1 MEFNGQYDDLVISK
15 QVTDEGTE
23 FLIIKNNKLFKKF
36 YKNDGDLRVLLVD
49 IMDFLS

>member
-1 MEFNGQYDDLVISK
+1 MEFSGQYDDLVISK

-23 FLIIKNNKLFKKF
+23 FLIIKNEKIVNRF
-36 YKNDGDLRVLLVD
+36 YKNDGDLRALLVD